1 MKNESLSL
9 NFHLPEIKNNK
20 SRFSRSVK
28 EKSKEQSIIKLK
40 DKNIIKF
47 QPTPIKNWSRNIS
60 NLNFNKRK
68 KSSIIEDNN
77 FKNEKI
83 SSIIYNKNKN
93 HHGYNLT
100 LSCTLKEQDSN
111 KTNTL
116 LNSNILKYTSYKS
129 KSNNIFN
136 GNKNNKNNNDSV
148 GEFSLNEKKI
158 DINKIYA
165 NNKRYDDYNSEFFT
179 PNQNKHINKFE
190 ISTINISKVNNIF
203 KKLSQDANIIKSNYI
218 NSGLEIKT
226 KLKNNSK
233 MNLSNNKAIKN
244 KNIINIDD
252 STQSSMLLNNK
263 NIKDLDLDKVH
274 IKNKKKYRINQK
286 LKNTQKNITNLNNI
300 KYKLIVP
307 GLMNSSTNNF
317 KGKTF
322 KISEDYKISNNNN
335 SNEPLLKNLK
345 YHETINNVDNFILI
359 LKQHI
364 SIENELNNIIE
375 KINNNVKDNLNMV
388 KCLINKYNLFFNSLN
403 DISFEINIFVE
414 KEYNILL
421 QKIIKILICL
431 HCLLF
436 IILTL
441 YDINSCLNII
451 QIHYFDIFKK
461 ISFCLYNFFL
471 KFIIIDLKSN
481 KYNDLSFMDLLNGLY
496 TNNPQYKIKSTLS
509 NTDIFI
515 LIQKNNELIIELF
528 MKKLF
533 VNNNFMS
540 DIFFSFKTLISDIH
554 KKDLLSIIDI
564 CLNIFLYTILIKNIQ
579 KAILNSNYTKTKIS
593 LNSVPYLPPIG
604 DNSNYKYT
612 VVLDMDETLGHF
624 ISNDIKNK
632 FFSNYGYLIS
642 DDKNNF
648 NKNSGNKDKI
658 KVGIFLIRPFAKYFL
673 EELNNLS
680 YEIVIFTA
688 GTKDYCDKIIDILDI
703 NNNLIK
709 YRLYRTHLSLRNIN
723 NDVKDLS
730 LLGRDLNKTII
741 IDNYPDNYKLQQ
753 DNGLPINSWT
763 GDINDT
769 SLKDLLNIM
778 KYFVEKNVKDVRE
791 IIRKIKVQLNSNNI
805 YYSKID
811 LI

>member
-28 EKSKEQSIIKLK
+28 EKNKEQSIIKLK

-100 LSCTLKEQDSN
+100 LSCALKEQDSN

-179 PNQNKHINKFE
+179 PNQNKHKNKFE

-226 KLKNNSK
+226 KLNNNSK

-274 IKNKKKYRINQK
+274 IKNKKKYHINQK
-286 LKNTQKNITNLNNI
+286 PKNTQKNITNLNNI

-307 GLMNSSTNNF
+307 GLMNSSTNKI

-375 KINNNVKDNLNMV
+375 KIKNNVKDNLNMV

-441 YDINSCLNII
+441 YDINSCFNII

-496 TNNPQYKIKSTLS
+496 TNNPQYKIKSTLL

-658 KVGIFLIRPFAKYFL
+658 KVGIFLIRPYAKYFL